1 MSKVGV
7 PEHEENDI
15 TPSDIKAAQGIA
27 GELLWLSVRSRPDIS
42 FSVGQIGRQVSHHPK
57 WALQVGRG
65 VLEYLASTP
74 NHGLVYGPSP
84 PIMVWCMV
92 HTLRIVDPEAFSQL
106 RDIRI

>member
-1 MSKVGV
+1 MVSRVKGLLLYPRLGSLNN

-27 GELLWLSVRSRPDIS
+27 GELLWLWVRSRPAIS
-42 FSVGQIGRQVSHHPK
+42 FSVGQICRQVSHHPT

-74 NHGLVYGPSP
+74 NHGLV
-84 PIMVWCMV
+84 
-92 HTLRIVDPEAFSQL
+92 
-106 RDIRI
+106 